1 MVEGLSPGLLYWY
14 IVWACPLLLSL
25 FKHQADIL
33 DSSTWQP
40 ASVGFQCFFPLLSFS
55 VMSYSWI
62 LYNDLTYQRTC
73 TFVTF
78 WVHWPGFFFSVND
91 LLFQIDF
98 VTKNSVL
105 IELVTW
111 CPLSVSWS
119 NRAIFSHGMQYC
131 PSPTCCF
138 TNQNMECSP
147 QTQTQLHSGIST
159 MCWDK
164 NYNLLCA
171 FNHRIPGNNCIPI
184 YETWPN
190 LKTKTM
196 QTIKCMSW
204 TIQEY

>member
-1 MVEGLSPGLLYWY
+1 M
-14 IVWACPLLLSL
+14 LLSATVIFCYVL
-25 FKHQADIL
+25 FL
-33 DSSTWQP
+33 DSLQWP
-40 ASVGFQCFFPLLSFS
+40 HLSKNMYFR
-55 VMSYSWI
+55 
-62 LYNDLTYQRTC
+62 D
-73 TFVTF
+73 
-78 WVHWPGFFFSVND
+78 HWPGFFFSVND